1 MWHRTD
7 AVLAR
12 ADVRGDMASNT
23 TEEPKVPQVVSA
35 YSEKKS
41 RAMWH
46 RADAV
51 LALADVRGHMAS
63 NEAWNR
69 RFRRWCLLIQKR
81 RAEPCGIVQTPCLHG
96 RMWQYERE
104 EKNGY

>member
-1 MWHRTD
+1 
-7 AVLAR
+7 
-12 ADVRGDMASNT
+12 MASNT
-23 TEEPKVPQVVSA
+23 TEEPEVPQVVSA